1 MYKNLRNKQ
10 VKGKNVLVDRNQING
25 SRYKSEGKPIY
36 DYVKKAYL
44 GFLYLLTIAYLIKTV
59 QT

>member
-1 MYKNLRNKQ
+1 MKDQ
-10 VKGKNVLVDRNQING
+10 VVEEFKEQTSQVQECPRH
-25 SRYKSEGKPIY
+25 KSEGKAIY